1 MLHTLLHVVAQSL
14 NRSNFWATIPNI
26 SFVPWSPKRS
36 ATMLDLN
43 NIAADRY
50 HKGPLRK
57 QFPPLVM
64 ASEDRDTPI
73 TNNHGDT
80 NSSSQWID
88 TIAWWRPVERGRNVT
103 ITIYVTIVRQTINE
117 TFNIH
122 IILAS
127 PQTSFGVRSSRIH
140 FSSAGR
146 LPLPSTTFTYFSRST
161 KTAELRRLEKTSAAW
176 KRFKGITLQPWARW
190 LFLSGLFC
198 SDAPSPQSIFHWG
211 EGE

>member
-1 MLHTLLHVVAQSL
+1 
-14 NRSNFWATIPNI
+14 
-26 SFVPWSPKRS
+26 
-36 ATMLDLN
+36 MLDLN

-57 QFPPLVM
+57 QFSPLVI

-80 NSSSQWID
+80 NNSSQWID
-88 TIAWWRPVERGRNVT
+88 TIAWWRPVERGGNVT
-103 ITIYVTIVRQTINE
+103 ITIYVTIVTQTINE

-140 FSSAGR
+140 FS
-146 LPLPSTTFTYFSRST
+146 PT
-161 KTAELRRLEKTSAAW
+161 EEKWMRDERIPKDVCGEANIIHDEQHL
-176 KRFKGITLQPWARW
+176 KW
-190 LFLSGLFC
+190 L
-198 SDAPSPQSIFHWG
+198 
-211 EGE
+211 